1 MEAPKKQQQVSK
13 KSGSNF
19 HVNIDSISFACLSAC
34 QGILHNHGNDY
45 SNNVIIRRALR
56 CYLDKLQR
64 LSPLSQRTELVELQR
79 AAKGIA

>member
-1 MEAPKKQQQVSK
+1 MGPPKKQQQVSK

-19 HVNIDSISFACLSAC
+19 HVNIDSISFACLSAS
-34 QGILHNHGNDY
+34 QGILNNHGNNY

-56 CYLDKLQR
+56 SYLDKLER
-64 LSPLSQRTELVELQR
+64 LSPQSLRNELVELQR